1 MKGRTK
7 RWGLVAS
14 VALGMVVAG
23 VATFNSNAWA
33 APAQEPGRQESV
45 PPFKTANK
53 TTVYTGD
60 KLVFEIRF
68 RNAETLTNAV
78 ITDDVDPLLT
88 IDDVTVSPK
97 PDDKDVSGQTVT
109 VTYNTLPAGTWVTIR
124 IYCTVRATAPGGS
137 ELVNQA
143 TLTAEDPEL
152 EELTARI
159 RVEVLGAPFV
169 PEPASLLLL
178 SSGFAALAAYGGVR
192 WRARCS

>member
-1 MKGRTK
+1 MEEK
-7 RWGLVAS
+7 RRWSLFAFVGATLLV
-14 VALGMVVAG
+14 VALLSLG
-23 VATFNSNAWA
+23 SSSWA

-78 ITDDVDPLLT
+78 ITDDVDPYLR
-88 IDDVTVSPK
+88 IDNVTVTPS
-97 PDDKDVSGQTVT
+97 PDDTDVSGQTVT
-109 VTYNTLPAGTWVTIR
+109 VTYNSLPAGTWVTIR
-124 IYCTVRATAPGGS
+124 IYCTVMATAPAGW
-137 ELVNQA
+137 EIVNEA
-143 TLTAEDPEL
+143 TLTAEAPEL
-152 EELTARI
+152 EEVAARI

-169 PEPASLLLL
+169 PEPGSILLLG
-178 SSGFAALAAYGGVR
+178 SGFAALAAYAGVR